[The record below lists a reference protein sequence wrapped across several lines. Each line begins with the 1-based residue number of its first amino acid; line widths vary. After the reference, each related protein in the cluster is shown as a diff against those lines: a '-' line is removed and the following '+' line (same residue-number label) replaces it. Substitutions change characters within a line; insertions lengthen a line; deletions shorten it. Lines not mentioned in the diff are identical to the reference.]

1 MPESVAFNWVT
12 FDVVI
17 TQFSQ
22 QLTNRHQP
30 PKNTLHRDWE
40 RLAGMNR
47 DGIIIFLSN
56 YAPTR

>member
-17 TQFSQ
+17 TEFSQ

-40 RLAGMNR
+40 RLAGCW
-47 DGIIIFLSN
+47 
-56 YAPTR
+56 YE